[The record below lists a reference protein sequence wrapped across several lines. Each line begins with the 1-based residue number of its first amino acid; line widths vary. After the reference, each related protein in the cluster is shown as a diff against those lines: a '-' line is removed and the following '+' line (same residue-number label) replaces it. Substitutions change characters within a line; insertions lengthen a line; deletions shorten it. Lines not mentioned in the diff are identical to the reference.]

1 MNKNLPTDPIAAA
14 IEVLQQENVIAYP
27 TEAVFGVGCN
37 PDSETAVMR
46 LLELKQRPIDKGL
59 ILIAADFDQLAPY
72 LLPLDSVTHARVMAT
87 WPGAVTWILPAQP
100 HVSPLIR
107 GEHDTLAVRVSAH
120 PTCRALCLRLGHPL
134 ISTSANLSTLP
145 PARDAQAVA
154 AQFGTL
160 LDGIV
165 DAPVGGQAQPT
176 EIRQGATGE
185 VVRAS

>member
-1 MNKNLPTDPIAAA
+1 MTAAFEA
-14 IEVLQQENVIAYP
+14 CIQAVQRGGVIAYP
-27 TEAVFGVGCN
+27 TEAVYGLGCD
-37 PDSETAVMR
+37 PAQLAAVQR
-46 LLELKQRPIDKGL
+46 VLTLKQRPAHKGL

-72 LLPLDSVTHARVMAT
+72 LLSLDSVTHARVMAT

-176 EIRQGATGE
+176 EIRQGLTGE
-185 VVRAS
+185 IVRFS

>member
-1 MNKNLPTDPIAAA
+1 MTAAFEA
-14 IEVLQQENVIAYP
+14 CIQAVQRGGVIAYP
-27 TEAVFGVGCN
+27 TEAVYGLGCD
-37 PDSETAVMR
+37 PAQLAAVQR
-46 LLELKQRPIDKGL
+46 VLTLKQRPAHKGL

-100 HVSPLIR
+100 QVSPLIR

-176 EIRQGATGE
+176 EIRQGLTGE
-185 VVRAS
+185 IVRFS